1 MRPPD
6 TGPRPVPGRR
16 QRRLGQN
23 FMADTNLLDAIVA
36 DAGLSGQEVVLE
48 VGGGAGALTERLAPV
63 SRLVHVV
70 EFDER
75 LRPTLDALA
84 DGLGNVEVTWGDAL
98 RVDLGALDPA
108 PDRLVANLPY
118 SVATPLLLETIAGLP
133 SISEW
138 LVMCQAEVAERIRA
152 ETGTRPYGA
161 PSVMVQA
168 SCAAERVRAVDPAV
182 FTPRPRVRSELL
194 RLRRH
199 PGATLTPELRDLVR
213 DAFAHRRKPLARSV
227 EIRRPGSL
235 ETVREGLVELGIDP
249 GVRAQQVT
257 PAQFVA
263 LAERVASILP
273 GGAPE

>member
-1 MRPPD
+1 MSPPD
-6 TGPRPVPGRR
+6 KGPRPVPGRR

-84 DGLGNVEVTWGDAL
+84 NVLGNVEVTWGDAL
-98 RVDLGALDPA
+98 RIDLGALDPA
-108 PDRLVANLPY
+108 PDRFVANLPY

-133 SISEW
+133 SVSEW
-138 LVMCQAEVAERIRA
+138 LVMCQAEVGERLRA

-168 SCAAERVRAVDPAV
+168 SCEVERVRAVDPAV

-249 GVRAQQVT
+249 GVRAQQVS
-257 PAQFVA
+257 PARFAA
-263 LAERVASILP
+263 LAEIVSPRLP
-273 GGAPE
+273 DGGRG

>member
-1 MRPPD
+1 MSPPD
-6 TGPRPVPGRR
+6 KGPRPVPGRR

-36 DAGLSGQEVVLE
+36 DASLSGQEVVLE

-84 DGLGNVEVTWGDAL
+84 NVLGNVEVTWGDAL
-98 RVDLGALDPA
+98 RIDLGALDPA
-108 PDRLVANLPY
+108 PDRFVANLPY

-133 SISEW
+133 SVSEW
-138 LVMCQAEVAERIRA
+138 LVMCQAEVGERLRA

-168 SCAAERVRAVDPAV
+168 SCEVERVRAVDPAV

-249 GVRAQQVT
+249 GVRAQQVS
-257 PAQFVA
+257 PARFAA
-263 LAERVASILP
+263 LAEIVSPRLP
-273 GGAPE
+273 DGGRG

>member
-1 MRPPD
+1 
-6 TGPRPVPGRR
+6 
-16 QRRLGQN
+16 
-23 FMADTNLLDAIVA
+23 MADTNLLDAIVA

-48 VGGGAGALTERLAPV
+48 VGGGGGALTERLAPV

-98 RVDLGALDPA
+98 RIDLGALDPA

-118 SVATPLLLETIAGLP
+118 SVATPLLLETIAELP
-133 SISEW
+133 SVSEW
-138 LVMCQAEVAERIRA
+138 LVMCQAEVGERLRA

-168 SCAAERVRAVDPAV
+168 SCAVERVRAVDPAV

-199 PGATLTPELRDLVR
+199 PGAVLTPELRELVR

-235 ETVREGLVELGIDP
+235 ETVREGLAELGIDP

-257 PAQFVA
+257 PARFVA
-263 LAERVASILP
+263 LAELVSPRLP
-273 GGAPE
+273 DGGRG